1 MNLAAK
7 KAKDWKG
14 EEGETEGPIR
24 RLYSISRVA
33 RRLGMI
39 SLGCLIAGH
48 LPQPPVFVVALKC
61 GEKKPFNYAGLPKN
75 AQPCPAVTSIHCQEN
90 WGSCCKMG
98 SRGWAAILHQS
109 VRPMLSRPEKAPDIM
124 PDHVCEG
131 SGQDRLVNY

>member
-24 RLYSISRVA
+24 RLYSISGVA

-48 LPQPPVFVVALKC
+48 LPQPPVFVVALNC

-75 AQPCPAVTSIHCQEN
+75 AQPCLAVTSIHRQEN
-90 WGSCCKMG
+90 CGSCCKVG
-98 SRGWAAILHQS
+98 SRGWAAVLHQS
-109 VRPMLSRPEKAPDIM
+109 VPCCHVLRKPRILCLIM
-124 PDHVCEG
+124 SAKEVV
-131 SGQDRLVNY
+131 RIA